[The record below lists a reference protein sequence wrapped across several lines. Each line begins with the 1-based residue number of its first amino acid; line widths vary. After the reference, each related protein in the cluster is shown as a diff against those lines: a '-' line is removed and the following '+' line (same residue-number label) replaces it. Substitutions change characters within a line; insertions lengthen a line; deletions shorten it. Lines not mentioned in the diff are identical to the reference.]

1 MSCVADFSSTCSSNK
16 DEYLG
21 EMFEAYKFRVT
32 RNTRK
37 YIDNDRSFHMIQFQ
51 LYQVENNFQKYQRIK
66 RFYQLIQNK
75 ALKKDEFKNSSLWL
89 EAVVGGDVT
98 SPTCNGNNGTTAG
111 EAVATLFYSLAAASG
126 GFHYFR
132 S

>member
-1 MSCVADFSSTCSSNK
+1 
-16 DEYLG
+16 
-21 EMFEAYKFRVT
+21 
-32 RNTRK
+32 
-37 YIDNDRSFHMIQFQ
+37 MIQFQ

-126 GFHYFR
+126 GFYDFLNFNLNNMIYHSSTVQR
-132 S
+132 NPPCQLQ

>member
-1 MSCVADFSSTCSSNK
+1 
-16 DEYLG
+16 
-21 EMFEAYKFRVT
+21 
-32 RNTRK
+32 
-37 YIDNDRSFHMIQFQ
+37 MIQFQ

>member
-1 MSCVADFSSTCSSNK
+1 
-16 DEYLG
+16 
-21 EMFEAYKFRVT
+21 
-32 RNTRK
+32 
-37 YIDNDRSFHMIQFQ
+37 MIQFQ

-126 GFHYFR
+126 GFYHSIKIMIKSFFC
-132 S
+132 SATKPSLPAAMTTKSL